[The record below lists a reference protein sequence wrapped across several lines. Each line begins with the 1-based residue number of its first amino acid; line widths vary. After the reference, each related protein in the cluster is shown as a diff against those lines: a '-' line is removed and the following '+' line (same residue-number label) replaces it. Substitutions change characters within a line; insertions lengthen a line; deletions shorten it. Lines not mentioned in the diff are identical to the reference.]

1 MIRQKAIHQKKGIRV
16 TGDVIAFD
24 IIGYLMIGVFSI
36 ICVLPFYLIIVGS
49 LSSEKALLVH
59 GYNFYIQDFTLE
71 AYKMCFQGSSG
82 ILTAYRNTI
91 VLTLIGT
98 VLNTIITTM
107 TGYVLSRRDF
117 RWRNIFSFI
126 FFFTM
131 LFNGGLVPSYIM
143 NIRIWGFKN
152 QWYALILPMMFS
164 VWNMIIA
171 KNYMISLPYEM
182 IESAK
187 IDGAND
193 FVIYV
198 RMILP
203 LSLPCVATLALF
215 SGLAYWN
222 DWMNCLLY
230 INKREMFT
238 LQYYLQELLASIDT
252 IKQALEHT
260 SGATVQQLPEE
271 SLKMAMTITVTGPI
285 ILLYPFLQRFF
296 VKGLTV
302 GAVKG

>member
-1 MIRQKAIHQKKGIRV
+1 MRQRKETSHKSSIRITKDK
-16 TGDVIAFD
+16 IAFN
-24 IIGYLMIGVFSI
+24 IISYLLLGLFAV
-36 ICVLPFYLIIVGS
+36 ICVMPFYLIIVGS
-49 LSSEKALLVH
+49 LSSEKALLVN
-59 GYNFYIQDFTLE
+59 GYQFYIQDFTLE
-71 AYKMCFQGSSG
+71 AYELCFKGSSG
-82 ILTAYRNTI
+82 VLTAYRNTI
-91 VLTLIGT
+91 ILTVIGT
-98 VLNTIITTM
+98 AINIIITTM

-117 RWRNIFSFI
+117 QWRNIFSFF

-143 NIRIWGFKN
+143 NVRIWDFKN
-152 QWYALILPMMFS
+152 HWYALILPMMFS

-171 KNYMISLPYEM
+171 KNYMVSLPYEI

-193 FVIYV
+193 FAIFV
-198 RMILP
+198 RLILP
-203 LSLPCVATLALF
+203 LSLPCVATLTLF
-215 SGLAYWN
+215 AGLHYWN

-238 LQYYLQELLASIDT
+238 LQYYLQELLAKIDS
-252 IKQALEHT
+252 IKQDLEHT
-260 SGATVQQLPEE
+260 SGQVAQQLPEE

-285 ILLYPFLQRFF
+285 IFLYPFLQRYF

>member
-1 MIRQKAIHQKKGIRV
+1 MKQQKETRQKTAIRMTKDMMTFNV
-16 TGDVIAFD
+16 
-24 IIGYLMIGVFSI
+24 IGYSLIGLFAIV
-36 ICVLPFYLIIVGS
+36 CVLPFYLIIVGS
-49 LSSEKALLVH
+49 LSSEQALLQK
-59 GYNFYIQDFTLE
+59 GYQFYIQDFTLE
-71 AYKMCFQGSSG
+71 AYKLCFQSSSG
-82 ILTAYRNTI
+82 VLTAYRNTI
-91 VLTLIGT
+91 LLTLVGT
-98 VLNTIITTM
+98 TINIFITTM

-117 RWRNIFSFI
+117 QWRNIFSFF

-131 LFNGGLVPSYIM
+131 LFSGGMVPSYIM
-143 NIRIWGFKN
+143 NVRIWNFKN

-171 KNYMISLPYEM
+171 KNYMIGLPYEI

-193 FVIYV
+193 LVIYV
-198 RMILP
+198 KLILP
-203 LSLPCVATLALF
+203 LALPCVATLALF
-215 SGLAYWN
+215 SGLSYWN

-238 LQYYLQELLASIDT
+238 LQYYLQELLASIES
-252 IKQALEHT
+252 IKSDLEHT
-260 SGATVQQLPEE
+260 TGQVAQQLPQE

-285 ILLYPFLQRFF
+285 IFLYPFLQRFF

>member
-1 MIRQKAIHQKKGIRV
+1 MKQQKETRQKTAIRMTKDMMTFNV
-16 TGDVIAFD
+16 
-24 IIGYLMIGVFSI
+24 IGYSLIGLFAIV
-36 ICVLPFYLIIVGS
+36 CVLPFYLIIVGS
-49 LSSEKALLVH
+49 LSSEQALLQK
-59 GYNFYIQDFTLE
+59 GYQFYIQDFTLE
-71 AYKMCFQGSSG
+71 AYKLCFQSSSG
-82 ILTAYRNTI
+82 VLTAYRNTI
-91 VLTLIGT
+91 LLTLVGT
-98 VLNTIITTM
+98 TINIFITTM

-117 RWRNIFSFI
+117 QWRNIFSFF

-131 LFNGGLVPSYIM
+131 LFSGGMVPSYIM
-143 NIRIWGFKN
+143 NVRIWNFKN

-171 KNYMISLPYEM
+171 KNYMIGLPYEI

-193 FVIYV
+193 LVIYV
-198 RMILP
+198 KLILP
-203 LSLPCVATLALF
+203 LALPCVATLALF
-215 SGLAYWN
+215 SGLSYWN

-238 LQYYLQELLASIDT
+238 LQYYLQELLAKIESIKSD
-252 IKQALEHT
+252 LEHT
-260 SGATVQQLPEE
+260 TGQVAQQLPQE

-285 ILLYPFLQRFF
+285 IFLYPFLQRFF

>member
-1 MIRQKAIHQKKGIRV
+1 MRQQKAIPQKSSIRITKDMMV
-16 TGDVIAFD
+16 FNV
-24 IIGYLMIGVFSI
+24 IGYLLIGLFAIV
-36 ICVLPFYLIIVGS
+36 CVLPFYLIIVGS
-49 LSSEKALLVH
+49 LSSEKALLVN
-59 GYNFYIQDFTLE
+59 GYQFYIQDFTLE
-71 AYKMCFQGSSG
+71 AYKLCFQSSAG
-82 ILTAYRNTI
+82 VLTAYRNTI
-91 VLTLIGT
+91 ILTLIGT
-98 VLNTIITTM
+98 TINIMITTM

-117 RWRNIFSFI
+117 QWRNIFSFF

-131 LFNGGLVPSYIM
+131 LFSGGLVPSYIM
-143 NIRIWGFKN
+143 NVRIWNFKN

-171 KNYMISLPYEM
+171 KNYMISLPYEI

-193 FVIYV
+193 FIIYV
-198 RMILP
+198 KLILP
-203 LSLPCVATLALF
+203 LALPCVATLALF
-215 SGLAYWN
+215 SGLHYWN

-238 LQYYLQELLASIDT
+238 LQYYLQELLAKIES
-252 IKQALEHT
+252 IKQDLEHT
-260 SGATVQQLPEE
+260 TGQVAQQLPEE

-285 ILLYPFLQRFF
+285 IFLYPFLQRFF